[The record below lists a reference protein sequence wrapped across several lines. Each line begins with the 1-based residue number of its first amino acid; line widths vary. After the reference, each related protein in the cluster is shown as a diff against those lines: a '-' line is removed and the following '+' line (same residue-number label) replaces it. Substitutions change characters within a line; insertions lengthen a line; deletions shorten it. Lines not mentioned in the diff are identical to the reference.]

1 MPGMTDWLSS
11 PSVVDLVL
19 AVVVLEAAWLIG
31 ARRMPRVEV
40 TLCLLPGFILLLALR
55 GALAG
60 VEAGWIA
67 MLLAASFPVHLAD
80 LARRRDLWTRRRTT
94 PPTI

>member
-31 ARRMPRVEV
+31 ARRMPPVEV

-60 VEAGWIA
+60 IETGWIA
-67 MLLAASFPVHLAD
+67 VLLAASFPVHLAD
-80 LARRRDLWTRRRTT
+80 LARRRASWTRRQ
-94 PPTI
+94 PDQPTI